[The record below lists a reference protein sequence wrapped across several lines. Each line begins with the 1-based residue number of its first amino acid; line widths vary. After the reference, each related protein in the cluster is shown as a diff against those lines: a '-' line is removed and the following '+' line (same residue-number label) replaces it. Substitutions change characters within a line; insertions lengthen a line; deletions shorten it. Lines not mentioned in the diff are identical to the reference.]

1 MTRRGYASDLRAYLR
16 WLGDRPA
23 LAVTDR
29 DINEYRN
36 WMAQVVGVDGEPSRG
51 GDPRFAPT
59 TIARRLSVVRNFYAY
74 AARRGAIA
82 VSPAL
87 NIANPKINREPRG
100 KALTATQLKRLLE
113 TAKGAGHDEDLI
125 VCLLALNGLRVNE
138 VCSADARRLERQG
151 DDGFFLKVKGKGTD
165 YVDIPLHPRA
175 ARCVVVLH
183 GDRRRGPLVTRPDR
197 QWARWHSDETPPRR
211 RYSQQDVGRL
221 LDELGAAAGIV
232 VGAGDPGDAT
242 RLAKLH
248 PHILRHTFVT
258 LLLDEGISLAAVQD
272 AARHESADTTRL
284 YDRKRGRYANHPA
297 RALNF

>member
-1 MTRRGYASDLRAYLR
+1 M
-16 WLGDRPA
+16 
-23 LAVTDR
+23 
-29 DINEYRN
+29 
-36 WMAQVVGVDGEPSRG
+36 
-51 GDPRFAPT
+51 
-59 TIARRLSVVRNFYAY
+59 
-74 AARRGAIA
+74 
-82 VSPAL
+82 
-87 NIANPKINREPRG
+87 
-100 KALTATQLKRLLE
+100 
-113 TAKGAGHDEDLI
+113 
-125 VCLLALNGLRVNE
+125 
-138 VCSADARRLERQG
+138 
-151 DDGFFLKVKGKGTD
+151 
-165 YVDIPLHPRA
+165 
-175 ARCVVVLH
+175 
-183 GDRRRGPLVTRPDR
+183 TRPDR
-197 QWARWHSDETPPRR
+197 QWARWHPDEPPPRR